1 MKIIGNDW
9 DDLLSEEFEKP
20 YYQQLRKFLDS
31 EYSQREIYPL
41 PRDIYNALRYTPY
54 KNVKVVILG
63 QDPYHEKGQAHGLSF
78 SVNKGIDIPPSL
90 QNIYKELHDDLG
102 CPIPHHGYLEK
113 WARQGVLLLNA
124 VLTVRAHQANSHRG
138 KGWEELTDT
147 IIKKVNEKEGPV
159 VYILWGANARSKK
172 RFIDN
177 PNHLILESVHPSPLS
192 AYNGFFGSRP
202 FSKTNAFL
210 TAKGCQP
217 IDWEI
222 EDA

>member
-1 MKIIGNDW
+1 MKILNNDW
-9 DDLLSEEFEKP
+9 DEILAEEFEKD
-20 YYQQLRKFLDS
+20 YYQKLRKFLDS
-31 EYSQREIYPL
+31 EYSSREIYPL
-41 PRDIYNALRYTPY
+41 PRDIYNALRYTTY
-54 KNVKVVILG
+54 ANTRVVILG

-78 SVNKGIDIPPSL
+78 SVNKGIEIPPSL

-102 CPIPHHGYLEK
+102 CKIPHHGYLVK

-138 KGWEELTDT
+138 KGWEELTNT
-147 IIKKVNEKEGPV
+147 IIAKLNEKEDPV
-159 VYILWGANARSKK
+159 VFILWGANARAKK
-172 RFIDN
+172 ALITNKR
-177 PNHLILESVHPSPLS
+177 HLILESVHPSPLS

-210 TAKGCQP
+210 TAHGEKP

-222 EDA
+222 DDV